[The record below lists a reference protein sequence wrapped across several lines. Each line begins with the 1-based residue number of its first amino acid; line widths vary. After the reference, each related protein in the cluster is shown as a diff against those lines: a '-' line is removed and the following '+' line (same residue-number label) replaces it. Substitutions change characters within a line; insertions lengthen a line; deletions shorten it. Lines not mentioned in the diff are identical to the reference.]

1 MTGGTFCNNCGHRN
15 PDDRFSCALCDAPL
29 PVLSG
34 ERTAVHAPV
43 RLAPADERVVDNVD
57 ATLDRA
63 GAPCL
68 VVTHGSLTG
77 SRFMLRDEIVTI
89 GRDTRSDVFLDD
101 ITVSRHQAEIRRRGS
116 DLVLVDTGSFNG
128 TYLNGE
134 RINEEA
140 VLAQGDELQFG
151 KFRLAYLES

>member
-1 MTGGTFCNNCGHRN
+1 MTGSTFCNNCGHRN
-15 PDDRFSCALCDAPL
+15 ADDRFTCALCDAPL
-29 PVLSG
+29 PHLSG
-34 ERTAVHAPV
+34 ERTAAHAPV
-43 RLAPADERVVDNVD
+43 LLAPADEWSEDVD
-57 ATLDRA
+57 AILDRA

-68 VVTHGSLTG
+68 VVTHGSLAG
-77 SRFMLRDEIVTI
+77 SRFMLRNETVTI

-116 DLVLVDTGSFNG
+116 DLLLVDTGSFNG

-140 VLAQGDELQFG
+140 VLAQGDELRFG
-151 KFRLAYLES
+151 KFRLSYLEP